1 MGGWNRASRRG
12 QVGGGMSREGEG
24 WRRRSERGVDGING
38 SDKWYGELGDVTL
51 KRMGPQG
58 PENIVLNVP

>member
-1 MGGWNRASRRG
+1 MEEAVRK
-12 QVGGGMSREGEG
+12 
-24 WRRRSERGVDGING
+24 GVDGING

-58 PENIVLNVP
+58 PENIFLNVP